1 MILAG
6 KVQNNYYTYID
17 SIFRELFRQAGI
29 NGHITKCDVS
39 LDVEHVKITGYGG
52 LIEHAPTRSS
62 TKLTIEADIDG
73 LPQKMFEPKPRVF
86 ELIEKKE
93 YSIRDIESLVN
104 AFSMS
109 LDEKNSKAL
118 RSDLTNW
125 KNQVL
130 TNKPDGM
137 HEIKF

>member
-1 MILAG
+1 MVLAG

-17 SIFRELFRQAGI
+17 SIFRELFKQAGI

-86 ELIEKKE
+86 ELINKKD
-93 YSIRDIESLVN
+93 YSIKDIESIVN
-104 AFSMS
+104 MFALG
-109 LDEKNSKAL
+109 LDEKNSKLL
-118 RSDLTNW
+118 RSDLNNW
-125 KNQVL
+125 KKSAL
-130 TNKPDGM
+130 TDRD
-137 HEIKF
+137 E